1 MFSVF
6 RAVGCPSHLRNA
18 SISTAVCATFTH
30 SIDSA
35 GMSKGQSLSSLGERG
50 KAAKPADFVDAT
62 FVRELDEAGFISDV
76 YQQR

>member
-1 MFSVF
+1 
-6 RAVGCPSHLRNA
+6 
-18 SISTAVCATFTH
+18 
-30 SIDSA
+30 
-35 GMSKGQSLSSLGERG
+35 MSKGQSLSSLGERG